1 MDKAQYDALGIHWP
15 VTLVSPDEAAGLYE
29 RYCDFQSEAKKCRG
43 REAFIKPHLLS
54 TWLDGIV
61 RHPMILEAVEAA
73 IGPDILLWESDFFV
87 KAAGKGTY
95 VGWHQD
101 SPYWDLS
108 TNKVASVWLAL
119 TPSTGDMG
127 PLTVIPGSHRDGQIG
142 RLNIEGSPH
151 DAYSEGERSAKEGN
165 LVSFEHNL
173 DGLIDETK
181 AIEIELEPGQFS
193 IHHVD
198 LVHGGQPNRSGRDR
212 IGFVMRFISGDTYCR
227 AGLDSATLIRG
238 PAPSPEHFVLEPRPE
253 TDFCEKALSALEAA
267 LSYPSGFGDK
277 PLK

>member
-1 MDKAQYDALGIHWP
+1 MDKAQYEATGIHWP
-15 VTLVSPDEAAGLYE
+15 VTLFSSDEASGLYE
-29 RYCDFQSEAKKCRG
+29 RYCAFQSEVKARRG
-43 REAFIKPHLLS
+43 REAFIKPHLVS

-61 RHPMILEAVEAA
+61 RHPVVLEAVEAA

-108 TNKVASVWLAL
+108 SSEVVSVWLAL
-119 TPSTGDMG
+119 TPSRGDMG
-127 PLTVIPGSHRDGQIG
+127 PLIVIPESHRNGQIG
-142 RLNIEGSPH
+142 HLNIEGSPH
-151 DAYSEGERSAKEGN
+151 DAYSEGEHTAKDGN

-173 DGLIDETK
+173 EGLIDESQ
-181 AIEIELEPGQFS
+181 AVEVELEPGQFS

-198 LVHGGQPNRSGRDR
+198 LVHGGQPNRSPKDR
-212 IGFVMRFISGDTYCR
+212 VGFVMRYISGDTYCR
-227 AGLDSATLIRG
+227 AGRDSATLIRG
-238 PAPSPEHFVLEPRPE
+238 RPPSREHFVLEPRPE
-253 TDFCEKALSALEAA
+253 TDFSDEALSALETA

>member
-1 MDKAQYDALGIHWP
+1 MDKARYEALGIHWP
-15 VTLVSPDEAAGLYE
+15 VTLFAPHEAAGLYV
-29 RYCDFQSEAKKCRG
+29 RYCSFQAEAKARRG
-43 REAFIKPHLLS
+43 REVFIKPHLLS
-54 TWLDGIV
+54 TWLDSVV
-61 RHPMILEAVEAA
+61 RHPIVLEAVEAA

-108 TNKVASVWLAL
+108 TNKVVSVWLAL
-119 TPSTGDMG
+119 TPSKGDRG
-127 PLTVIPGSHRDGQIG
+127 PLTVIPGSHRNGQIG
-142 RLNIEGSPH
+142 RLNIDGSPH
-151 DAYSEGERSAKEGN
+151 DAYSEGERSAKDGN
-165 LVSFEHNL
+165 LVSFEHDL
-173 DGLIDETK
+173 DGLIDESS

-198 LVHGGQPNRSGRDR
+198 LVHGGQPNRSENDR

-227 AGLDSATLIRG
+227 AGQDSATLIQG
-238 PAPSPEHFVLEPRPE
+238 AMPSPEHFVLEPRPRK
-253 TDFCEKALSALEAA
+253 DFSEEALSALETA
-267 LSYPSGFGDK
+267 LSHPSGFGDK

>member
-1 MDKAQYDALGIHWP
+1 MDRTRYQADGICWPMTLFSGAAADELYD
-15 VTLVSPDEAAGLYE
+15 
-29 RYCDFQSEAKKCRG
+29 RYLRFQAESKMRRG
-43 REAFIKPHLLS
+43 REAYIKPHLVS

-61 RHPMILEAVEAA
+61 RHPLILEAVEAA

-108 TNKVASVWLAL
+108 TSKVVSVWLAL
-119 TPSTGDMG
+119 TPSKGDMG
-127 PLTVIPGSHRDGQIG
+127 PLVVIPGSHRAGQIG

-151 DAYSEGERSAKEGN
+151 DAYSEGERTAKEGN
-165 LVSFEHNL
+165 LVSFEHDL
-173 DGLIDETK
+173 EGLIDESK
-181 AIEIELEPGQFS
+181 AVEVELEPGQFS

-198 LVHGGQPNRSGRDR
+198 LVHGGQPNLSGRDR
-212 IGFVMRFISGDTYCR
+212 VGFVMRFISGDSYCR

-238 PAPSPEHFVLEPRPE
+238 QAPSAEHFRLEPSPER
-253 TDFCEKALSALEAA
+253 DFSEEALAALEIA